1 MRRIRWFLPCLILF
15 ASLSSHAQNA
25 TASPE
30 SIKDPQ
36 AILEAVAPSYDFDN
50 PALKPWYLKAT
61 YELYSVDGASKEEG
75 TYERWW
81 VSPGVFRS
89 TWTRGNN
96 VNTIWHADG
105 DKMYFR
111 SSGDPVHLIEENIP
125 ALLLFPLPKAPG
137 DYDPAKDWLQ
147 RYILRVGKVE
157 LPCVRVTSK
166 GLKTPP
172 LQWTAFVASYCF
184 DPKAPIVITRTYA
197 DGISAV
203 FSQYARFQNRDLPRS
218 VAETADGRK
227 LLTLTVDS
235 VNSILPGDPALIPP
249 PDATTSAENVVPVG
263 ADVMTGRRLGGP
275 MPEYPDIAK
284 YDRIQG
290 DVILEAEIGADGKVR
305 DLQAISSPSRFL
317 TDAAEKAVSRWV
329 YQPWLLNGKPV
340 TVRTQIDVFFRLGG

>member
-1 MRRIRWFLPCLILF
+1 MRRIRWFLSCLTLF
-15 ASLSSHAQNA
+15 AWLSSHAQTA
-25 TASPE
+25 AASPE
-30 SIKDPQ
+30 SIKDPE

-81 VSPGVFRS
+81 VSPKVYRS
-89 TWTRGNN
+89 TWTRGNS

-125 ALLLFPLPKAPG
+125 ALLLSPLPKAPR

-147 RYILRVGKVE
+147 RYMLRVGKVE

-184 DPKAPIVITRTYA
+184 DPKVPILIIGAYA
-197 DGISAV
+197 DGISTV

-218 VAETADGRK
+218 LAETVDGRK
-227 LLTLTVDS
+227 LLTLTVNS
-235 VNSILPGDPALIPP
+235 VKSIEPGDPALNPA
-249 PDATTSAENVVPVG
+249 PDATTNAVVPVAEG
-263 ADVMTGRRLGGP
+263 VMTGRRLGGP

-284 YDRIQG
+284 YDRSQG
-290 DVILEAEIGADGKVR
+290 DVILEAEVGADGKVH

-317 TDAAEKAVSRWV
+317 TDAAEKAVSQWV

-340 TVRTQIDVFFRLGG
+340 MVRTQIDVIFRLGK